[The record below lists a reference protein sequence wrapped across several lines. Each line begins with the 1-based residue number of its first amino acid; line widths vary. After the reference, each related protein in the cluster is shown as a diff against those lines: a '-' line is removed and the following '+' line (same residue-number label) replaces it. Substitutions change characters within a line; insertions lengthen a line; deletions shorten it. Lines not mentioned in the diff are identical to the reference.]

1 MEVANL
7 QFPLLNFKNKTILD
21 MDKIK
26 DTRSF
31 MRITHR
37 YLGYFLAGIMAVYA
51 VSGVLLVYRDTDLL
65 KKEKNYDK
73 VIEKNLSEKEIGKEL
88 KIKNFEIEKTE
99 GNILKFKQGTYD
111 SSTGQA
117 KYTKKE
123 LPFVLDKMVKLH
135 KAQSKDKLSP
145 LNVFFGVALFFFVI
159 SSFWM
164 FNPKTKIFKRGII
177 FTVAGI
183 IVSIILLMI

>member
-1 MEVANL
+1 
-7 QFPLLNFKNKTILD
+7 

-51 VSGVLLVYRDTDLL
+51 ISGVLLVYRDTDFL

-73 VIEKNLSEKEIGKEL
+73 IVAKNLSEKELGKEL
-88 KIKNFEIEKTE
+88 KIKNLEIENRI
-99 GNILKFKQGTYD
+99 GNIAYFKQGAYNLV
-111 SSTGQA
+111 TGEA
-117 KYTKKE
+117 KYVKKE
-123 LPFVLDKMVKLH
+123 LPFVLDKMTKLH
-135 KAQSKDKLSP
+135 KSQSKETLSP
-145 LNVFFGVALFFFVI
+145 LNTFFGIALFFFVI

-164 FNPKTKIFKRGII
+164 FNPKTKAFKRGML
-177 FTVAGI
+177 FTALGLV
-183 IVSIILLMI
+183 VSIILLLV